1 MAARPDLL
9 LNSTEALYG
18 AVIRLAQHQR
28 RVRWAVERLCAELGV
43 AAPPA
48 LLEAASWHDIGKLAI
63 LPITESERPLDAAGR
78 ALLVLHPL
86 IGEQLVSAAGWPGA
100 ARIIRHHHE
109 RWDGSG
115 YPDGLAGEAIPEAAR
130 LLAAADCLAAT
141 SEPRP
146 YRRAEPDVGAELRA
160 AAGTQLDPSL
170 VPALLRVA
178 RDLSEVRS
186 P

>member
-9 LNSTEALYG
+9 LSSTEALHG
-18 AVIRLAQHQR
+18 AVIRLARHHA
-28 RVRWAVERLCAELGV
+28 RVRWILERLCR
-43 AAPPA
+43 
-48 LLEAASWHDIGKLAI
+48 EAGEKWTPSLRIAGSFHDIGKLCLLA
-63 LPITESERPLDAAGR
+63 ITERPGSLLSGER

-115 YPDGLAGEAIPEAAR
+115 YPDGLAGEAIPKPAR

-146 YRRAEPDVGAELRA
+146 YRRAEPDVDAELRA